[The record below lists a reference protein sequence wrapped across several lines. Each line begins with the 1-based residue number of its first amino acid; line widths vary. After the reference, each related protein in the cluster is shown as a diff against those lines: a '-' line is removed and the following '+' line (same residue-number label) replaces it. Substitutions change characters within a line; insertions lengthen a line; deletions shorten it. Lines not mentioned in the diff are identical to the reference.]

1 MRSGGEARL
10 FFIYSKEE
18 RETVEV
24 IAEFNK
30 DNKVKVT
37 NNLKKN
43 YNKNRIL
50 LKKTLMIVESITFL
64 SDFKDAEDI
73 FDDNMDVAVKL
84 DDGHEYMSL

>member
-1 MRSGGEARL
+1 
-10 FFIYSKEE
+10 
-18 RETVEV
+18 
-24 IAEFNK
+24 
-30 DNKVKVT
+30 VT